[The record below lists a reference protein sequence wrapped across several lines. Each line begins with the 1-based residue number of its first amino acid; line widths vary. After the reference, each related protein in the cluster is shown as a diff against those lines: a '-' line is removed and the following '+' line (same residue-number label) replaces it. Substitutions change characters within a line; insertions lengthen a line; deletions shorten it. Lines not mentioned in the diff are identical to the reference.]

1 MFELNTM
8 ILATASST
16 TGKIADVVT
25 SGMMQGVLDE
35 VIALLPVCIP
45 VMISFIGL
53 RKGISFIQ
61 SVLHA
66 AQAAAKGTA
75 SAVSFFSNEMR

>member
-1 MFELNTM
+1 MLNPM
-8 ILATASST
+8 VLATGAGASSA
-16 TGKIADVVT
+16 TGQIASVVT

-61 SVLHA
+61 SVLH
-66 AQAAAKGTA
+66 
-75 SAVSFFSNEMR
+75 SA

>member
-1 MFELNTM
+1 MLELNTM
-8 ILATASST
+8 ILATADSSV
-16 TGKIADVVT
+16 GEIANVVT

-66 AQAAAKGTA
+66 A
-75 SAVSFFSNEMR
+75 

>member
-1 MFELNTM
+1 MLNQM
-8 ILATASST
+8 VLAASADGASAA
-16 TGKIADVVT
+16 GKIASVVT

-35 VIALLPVCIP
+35 VIGLLPVCIP

-61 SVLHA
+61 SVLH
-66 AQAAAKGTA
+66 
-75 SAVSFFSNEMR
+75 SA

>member
-1 MFELNTM
+1 MLDPM
-8 ILATASST
+8 ILASAAST
-16 TGKIADVVT
+16 TTGQIASAVT

-61 SVLHA
+61 SVLH
-66 AQAAAKGTA
+66 
-75 SAVSFFSNEMR
+75 SA

>member
-1 MFELNTM
+1 MLNPI
-8 ILATASST
+8 ILAASAGGSSA
-16 TGKIADVVT
+16 TGQIASVVT

-61 SVLHA
+61 SVLH
-66 AQAAAKGTA
+66 
-75 SAVSFFSNEMR
+75 SA

>member
-1 MFELNTM
+1 MLNPVV
-8 ILATASST
+8 LAAST
-16 TGKIADVVT
+16 TTSGQIASVVT

-61 SVLHA
+61 SVLH
-66 AQAAAKGTA
+66 
-75 SAVSFFSNEMR
+75 SA

>member
-1 MFELNTM
+1 MHALPF
-8 ILATASST
+8 ILASSTPSST
-16 TGKIADVVT
+16 TGQIANVVT

-61 SVLHA
+61 SVLH
-66 AQAAAKGTA
+66 
-75 SAVSFFSNEMR
+75 SA

>member
-1 MFELNTM
+1 MLNL
-8 ILATASST
+8 LASGSST
-16 TGKIADVVT
+16 TGQIASVVT

-61 SVLHA
+61 SVLH
-66 AQAAAKGTA
+66 
-75 SAVSFFSNEMR
+75 SA

>member
-1 MFELNTM
+1 MTGF
-8 ILATASST
+8 IVAASTAA
-16 TGKIADVVT
+16 GKISGVVT
-25 SGMMQGVLDE
+25 ADMMQGVLDE
-35 VIALLPVCIP
+35 VISLLPVCIP

-66 AQAAAKGTA
+66 A
-75 SAVSFFSNEMR
+75 

>member
-1 MFELNTM
+1 MTG
-8 ILATASST
+8 IVSTVVAASTAAA
-16 TGKIADVVT
+16 GKISGVVT
-25 SGMMQGVLDE
+25 ADMMQGVLDE
-35 VIALLPVCIP
+35 VISLLPVCIP

-66 AQAAAKGTA
+66 A
-75 SAVSFFSNEMR
+75 

>member
-1 MFELNTM
+1 MHALPL
-8 ILATASST
+8 ILASAAPSQT
-16 TGKIADVVT
+16 TGQIANVVT

-66 AQAAAKGTA
+66 A
-75 SAVSFFSNEMR
+75 

>member
-1 MFELNTM
+1 MAGIFATA
-8 ILATASST
+8 ISVVGDVAASAATAS
-16 TGKIADVVT
+16 GKISGVVT
-25 SGMMQGVLDE
+25 ADMMQGVLDE
-35 VIALLPVCIP
+35 VISLLPVCIP

-66 AQAAAKGTA
+66 A
-75 SAVSFFSNEMR
+75 